1 MNLPALIPP
10 SREELDALVRE
21 AARRYFADRHARVDD
36 FVARSFGVK
45 GSASIHKRALGWD
58 ILKAPVNLAMAVPS
72 VGLKLAAAGA
82 KTIGAHRTS
91 AWLGSRKLL
100 MDTAVGQEIQWRIIT
115 DLLELPCQ
123 LGERRSEKDALQ
135 ETILAMPQI
144 ENALRLT
151 LSELARHGNEPGFRD
166 KLEEAMLTYA
176 GTRAAASEITTSLL
190 ALSTGA
196 AVLHQTTPGVISLGP
211 ALAAALAH
219 HAAVAS
225 FPLGA
230 TAGGL
235 WFGIFPAAVSPLL
248 LVGVTGGLLAVGA
261 VAAAFAG
268 MIADPLQRKLGIHQR
283 RLHRLIDTLEQ
294 QFCDGRDAAFTARD
308 PYVARLVEV
317 FDLLAAA
324 ARLARH

>member
-1 MNLPALIPP
+1 MNLPAIVPP

-21 AARRYFADRHARVDD
+21 AARRYFAQRHARVDD
-36 FVARSFGVK
+36 FVSRNFGIK
-45 GSASIHKRALGWD
+45 GAASIHKRALGWD
-58 ILKAPVNLAMAVPS
+58 IIKAPVNLALAVPN

-82 KTIGAHRTS
+82 KSIGAHRAS
-91 AWLGSRKLL
+91 AWLASRKLL

-123 LGERRSEKDALQ
+123 MGERRSEKDALQ

-144 ENALRLT
+144 QNALRQT
-151 LSELARHGNEPGFRD
+151 LAELAQHSDEPDFRQR
-166 KLEEAMLTYA
+166 LENAMLTYA
-176 GTRAAASEITTSLL
+176 GTRAAAAEITTSLL

-196 AVLHQTTPGVISLGP
+196 AMLHQATPGMMSLGP
-211 ALAAALAH
+211 ALAAALAQH
-219 HAAVAS
+219 TAIAS
-225 FPLGA
+225 FPLGS
-230 TAGGL
+230 TVGGM
-235 WFGIFPAAVSPLL
+235 WFGVFPAAVSPVL

-268 MIADPLQRKLGIHQR
+268 VIADPVQKKFGIHQR
-283 RLHRLIDTLEQ
+283 RLHRLVDTLEQ

-317 FDLLAAA
+317 FDLLSAA
-324 ARLARH
+324 ARLARG